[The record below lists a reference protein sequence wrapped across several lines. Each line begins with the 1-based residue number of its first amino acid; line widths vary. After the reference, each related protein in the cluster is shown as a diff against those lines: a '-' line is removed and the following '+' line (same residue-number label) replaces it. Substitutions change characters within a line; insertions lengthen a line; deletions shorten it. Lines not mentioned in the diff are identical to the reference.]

1 MFSWSNNANKTKFI
15 EHLNELL
22 SLENAALER
31 LHRRTQE
38 TFVQNIRNSLQQQLQ
53 EEKEQQSRFRK
64 LITDYGGKPTDA
76 KADLLSLNSLTNVT
90 MDAMKKK
97 KNNALNTIIK
107 SKSQDEAHDGKNSNS
122 HMTPQEI
129 EILNTKEDALIK
141 NAEIMAYKK
150 VLKVAEKITD
160 KDAINILKQNLQEK
174 ESTYANITTSESKM
188 LSNMRNNS
196 DHVHESFNLG
206 SAVAD
211 MLTSYWNSKE
221 NPSKVY
227 IFNRRV
233 HHGAIGAL
241 LGLSTLYKNNP
252 MITGILSGLGSG
264 LQKDDYNDFKGWF
277 LFKKRGDE
285 GEEKTIPILLANKA
299 ELEQTIGKTLGLE
312 KAAQLVVE
320 ELSAKGLL
328 DDGGMKEK
336 LQIMKEQANNHQ
348 TYLEELVLDL
358 ASEGL
363 SLEVIYKTE
372 SETEQK
378 ASEIMKIYLGKDPGS
393 FEAIEFL
400 CLAEGGEVTHYEL
413 LSALAKS
420 VKNKKLA
427 TKVKAILAEE
437 KRHLQLCT
445 RLAKQAAT

>member
-1 MFSWSNNANKTKFI
+1 MFFSNDKTDFI
-15 EHLNELL
+15 VYLNEIL
-22 SLENAALER
+22 SIENAVIER
-31 LHRRTQE
+31 LHRRMQE
-38 TFVQNIRNSLQQQLQ
+38 TSLQNLQNSLQEQLE
-53 EEKEQQSRFRK
+53 EEKEQQSRLEN
-64 LITDYGGKPTDA
+64 LIADYGGKQTDS
-76 KADLLSLNSLTNVT
+76 KADLLSLNSL

-97 KNNALNTIIK
+97 KDNALNSQVETHDIK
-107 SKSQDEAHDGKNSNS
+107 NDRMTSQG
-122 HMTPQEI
+122 I

-141 NAEIMAYKK
+141 NAEILAYKK
-150 VLKVAEKITD
+150 ILKAAEKITD

-174 ESTYANITTSESKM
+174 ESTYVNITTSQSKM
-188 LSNMRNNS
+188 LSNMRINS

-211 MLTSYWNSKE
+211 MLTSYWNSKA

-227 IFNRRV
+227 LFNRRV

-241 LGLSTLYKNNP
+241 LGLSTLYKDNP

-264 LQKDDYNDFKGWF
+264 LQKDDYNDFKEWF

-285 GEEKTIPILLANKA
+285 GEEKTIPISLANK
-299 ELEQTIGKTLGLE
+299 EKLEQKIGKTLGLE
-312 KAAQLVVE
+312 KAAQLAVE

-328 DDGGMKEK
+328 DEGGMKEK

-348 TYLEELVLDL
+348 TNLEELVPDL
-358 ASEGL
+358 VSEGL
-363 SLEVIYKTE
+363 SLEVIHKTE

-378 ASEIMKIYLGKDPGS
+378 ASEIMKIYLGKDPDS

-400 CLAEGGEVTHYEL
+400 CLAEGSEVTHYEL
-413 LSALAKS
+413 LSVMAKG

-427 TKVKAILAEE
+427 TNVKAILTEE
-437 KRHLQLCT
+437 KIHLQLCT
-445 RLAKQAAT
+445 RLAKEIAAAST

>member
-1 MFSWSNNANKTKFI
+1 MFFSNDKTDFI
-15 EHLNELL
+15 VYLNEIL
-22 SLENAALER
+22 SIENAVIER
-31 LHRRTQE
+31 LHRRMQE
-38 TFVQNIRNSLQQQLQ
+38 TSLQNLQNSLQEQLE
-53 EEKEQQSRFRK
+53 EEKEQQSRLEN
-64 LITDYGGKPTDA
+64 LIADYGGKQTDS
-76 KADLLSLNSLTNVT
+76 KADLLSLNSL

-97 KNNALNTIIK
+97 KDNALNSQVETHDIK
-107 SKSQDEAHDGKNSNS
+107 NDR
-122 HMTPQEI
+122 MTSQEI

-141 NAEIMAYKK
+141 NAEILAYKK
-150 VLKVAEKITD
+150 ILKAAEKITD

-174 ESTYANITTSESKM
+174 ESTYVNITTSQSKM
-188 LSNMRNNS
+188 LSNMRINS

-211 MLTSYWNSKE
+211 MLTSYWNSKA

-227 IFNRRV
+227 LFNRRV

-241 LGLSTLYKNNP
+241 LGLSTLYKDNP

-264 LQKDDYNDFKGWF
+264 LQKDDYNDFKEWF

-285 GEEKTIPILLANKA
+285 GEEKTIPISLANK
-299 ELEQTIGKTLGLE
+299 EKLEQKIGKTLGLE
-312 KAAQLVVE
+312 KAAQLAVE

-328 DDGGMKEK
+328 DEGGMKEK

-348 TYLEELVLDL
+348 TNLEELVPDL
-358 ASEGL
+358 VSEGL
-363 SLEVIYKTE
+363 SLEVIHKTE

-378 ASEIMKIYLGKDPGS
+378 ASEIMKIYLGKDPDS

-400 CLAEGGEVTHYEL
+400 CLAEGSEVTHYEL
-413 LSALAKS
+413 LSVMAKG

-427 TKVKAILAEE
+427 TNVKAILTEE
-437 KRHLQLCT
+437 KIHLQLCT
-445 RLAKQAAT
+445 RLAKEIAAAST